1 MRIKVRGPDIV
12 QRNLKQQVPRTED
25 ALERAL
31 FREGEEMMRK
41 SKRITPVDTGNLRA
55 TGHVQLPERI
65 GREVVIRLGFGGP
78 AAPYA
83 VYVHEGTHLQFTV
96 GQAKYLQDPVKQA
109 RRGFTKRIADRMA
122 GDR

>member
-1 MRIKVRGPDIV
+1 MRIHARGTDFV
-12 QRNLKQQVPRTED
+12 QRNLQQQVPRTVD

-31 FREGEEMMRK
+31 FREGEEIMRK

-55 TGHVQLPERI
+55 TGHVRLPERI
-65 GREVVIRLGFGGP
+65 GGTIVVRLGFGGP

-83 VYVHEGTHLQFTV
+83 VYVHEGTHLHFTV

-122 GDR
+122 GDI